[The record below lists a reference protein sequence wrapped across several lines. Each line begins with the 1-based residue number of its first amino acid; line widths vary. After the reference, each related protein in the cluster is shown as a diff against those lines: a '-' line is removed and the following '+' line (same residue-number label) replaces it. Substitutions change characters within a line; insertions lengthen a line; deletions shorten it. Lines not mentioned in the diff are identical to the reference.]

1 MTDYNNLPDDVNVIY
16 TDFVECQ
23 YCGIRFAHGDTE
35 AMQNHW
41 RDCPAE
47 HPARVEI
54 ERLEAEVERL
64 RAANAQLV
72 EALTGL
78 LDTYKKEDTFALMTP
93 ARIKQVKRQ
102 AISAAKAI
110 IDKAESEAAQ

>member
-23 YCGIRFAHGDTE
+23 YCGLRFGHDDTE

-54 ERLEAEVERL
+54 ERLKAEVERL
-64 RAANAQLV
+64 RAANARLA

-78 LDTYKKEDTFALMTP
+78 LDTYKEDTFALMTP
-93 ARIKQVKRQ
+93 ARIEQVKRQ

-110 IDKAESEAAQ
+110 IDKAENEAVE